1 MDSNFFGCG
10 GDLVDAGSLI
20 DHICR
25 RRSNTSMTYLLERS
39 FINPIL
45 TNYTKE
51 VRCCYLRSNQLSAGS
66 HYIITWNISSG
77 AHCRFKQKSR
87 TMHTRTG
94 MQARAFA
101 YLQPKNYAFR
111 IPETSHGVATVASG
125 NSVLPTRS
133 LLGCCWIRRTNAAKQ
148 SVHHCCAL
156 L

>member
-1 MDSNFFGCG
+1 MFVRKIVYQSKSK
-10 GDLVDAGSLI
+10 L
-20 DHICR
+20 
-25 RRSNTSMTYLLERS
+25 M
-39 FINPIL
+39 
-45 TNYTKE
+45 NYTKE
-51 VRCCYLRSNQLSAGS
+51 VRCCYLKSNQLSAGS
-66 HYIITWNISSG
+66 HYIITWIICSE

-87 TMHTRTG
+87 TMHTSSKRTG

-111 IPETSHGVATVASG
+111 IPETSHGGVATVASG
-125 NSVLPTRS
+125 NSVLPRS